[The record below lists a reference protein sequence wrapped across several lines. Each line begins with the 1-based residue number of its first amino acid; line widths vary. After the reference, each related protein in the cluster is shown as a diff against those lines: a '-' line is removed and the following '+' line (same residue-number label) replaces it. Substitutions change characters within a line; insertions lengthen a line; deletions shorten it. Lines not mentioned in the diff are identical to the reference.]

1 LGILSAA
8 QLVLTDL
15 LTNGF
20 FGLLQLFTRDQLG
33 SQLSLPMTYVVLVIF
48 NRYFALN
55 LLRHF
60 LHSKN

>member
-1 LGILSAA
+1 
-8 QLVLTDL
+8 
-15 LTNGF
+15 
-20 FGLLQLFTRDQLG
+20 
-33 SQLSLPMTYVVLVIF
+33 MTYVVLVIF